1 MGAGTALGSVF
12 PIIAAAAGVAPT
24 AVKALKAKS
33 FSCGLGFALGL
44 IFRGPILMLIL
55 GFGCSEYIGN
65 TTA

>member
-12 PIIAAAAGVAPT
+12 PIIAAAAGAAPA
-24 AVKALKAKS
+24 AVKALKARS
-33 FSCGLGFALGL
+33 LGCGLGFALGL
-44 IFRGPILMLIL
+44 IFLGPVLMLIL